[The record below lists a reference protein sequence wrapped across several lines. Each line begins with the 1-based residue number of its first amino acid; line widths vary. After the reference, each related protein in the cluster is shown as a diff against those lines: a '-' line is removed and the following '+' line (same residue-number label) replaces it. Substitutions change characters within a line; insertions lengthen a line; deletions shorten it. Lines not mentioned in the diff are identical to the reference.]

1 MNDWLVAQM
10 RKKSQFPDVFTPD
23 GFVAGQMIVHALQV
37 GDYDVDKMVAGLEG
51 WKFLAPKG
59 WQAIRPQDHAMLQPM
74 FRVSL
79 SQTKARSGRP
89 RCSARRTRTR
99 RLRSRLFFE

>member
-1 MNDWLVAQM
+1 
-10 RKKSQFPDVFTPD
+10 
-23 GFVAGQMIVHALQV
+23 MI
-37 GDYDVDKMVAGLEG
+37 GGLEG

-79 SQTKARSGRP
+79 VQTGKVWTAKA
-89 RCSARRTRTR
+89 ARHGLVVRGPARTPSSRVAAIVR
-99 RLRSRLFFE
+99 R